1 MALIVVT
8 QRPINA
14 AVIGDAKK
22 VSNELCVFLG
32 PPELDGPLFLSR
44 PWLGKES
51 NDRSLV
57 CKEQSIAG
65 SWRNDGVK
73 QEDV

>member
-14 AVIGDAKK
+14 AVIGDAKR

-32 PPELDGPLFLSR
+32 PSELDGPFFEQSLEGE
-44 PWLGKES
+44 P
-51 NDRSLV
+51 NDRPLV
-57 CKEQSIAG
+57 CKE
-65 SWRNDGVK
+65 
-73 QEDV
+73 